1 MIVRLTLTTR
11 NSSEIFYARG
21 ERWSFHT
28 WGNSGIEPYSGSVNQ
43 LSRNRQGP
51 PTGLAIMED
60 CNGALCRTGRIAE
73 ADSDLHR

>member
-28 WGNSGIEPYSGSVNQ
+28 AKTRLGHRPK
-43 LSRNRQGP
+43 GP
-51 PTGLAIMED
+51 AYRFRTIQDPPKGLAARSHVI
-60 CNGALCRTGRIAE
+60 CTQSC
-73 ADSDLHR
+73 

>member
-28 WGNSGIEPYSGSVNQ
+28 AKTRLGHRPK
-43 LSRNRQGP
+43 GP
-51 PTGLAIMED
+51 AYRF
-60 CNGALCRTGRIAE
+60 RTMQ
-73 ADSDLHR
+73 DPPKDLPPDLT